1 VSLFDRKKLMIASAL
16 ATAPRVL
23 LLDEP
28 ASGLSKPEIEVLI
41 GLIRKLTS
49 AGVTVLVIEHV
60 LSLLLTLS
68 ERLMVLNQG
77 QLLTI
82 GTPDEVVRDP
92 RVIEA
97 YLGSRGTHADAAA

>member
-1 VSLFDRKKLMIASAL
+1 
-16 ATAPRVL
+16 
-23 LLDEP
+23 
-28 ASGLSKPEIEVLI
+28 
-41 GLIRKLTS
+41 
-49 AGVTVLVIEHV
+49 V